1 MRDADVGEQVALVAP
16 VDLGLRAGHHLEP
29 AVQPGQRV
37 LIDRPPSS
45 AAIRGRASA
54 RNILTR

>member
-1 MRDADVGEQVALVAP
+1 MGEQVTLVAP
-16 VDLGLRAGHHLEP
+16 VDLGLRTGDDFEP

-37 LIDRPPSS
+37 LITSASS

-54 RNILTR
+54 KNILTR